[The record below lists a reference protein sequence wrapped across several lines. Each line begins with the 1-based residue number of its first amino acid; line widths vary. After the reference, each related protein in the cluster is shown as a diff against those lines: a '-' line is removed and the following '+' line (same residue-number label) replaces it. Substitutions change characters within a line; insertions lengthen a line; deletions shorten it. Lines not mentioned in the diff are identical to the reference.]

1 MKKLM
6 LLVFLLVSMQ
16 GKAQDFFFKTG
27 VNHTT
32 YKFKDAAGIPMDEL
46 LPGVGSSYQAGFGLP
61 LYDYWLRY
69 EVGVTVDSYNASGG
83 DAGNAYGWNSTF
95 GGLRNSVGFFP
106 LDGDL
111 TLGIVGNFGIS
122 RIISGAQTIND
133 AQYSLQDHPEFRG
146 VMMQP
151 GLGLSVSYNI
161 LNNGYLTFDY
171 DYSKTLRIKNNLPE
185 KLSFNTHRI
194 LFGVHF
200 HLEWHD

>member
-1 MKKLM
+1 MKKIM

-27 VNHTT
+27 VNQTT
-32 YKFKDAAGIPMDEL
+32 YKFKDAAGVSLDEL
-46 LPGVGSSYQAGFGLP
+46 LPGVGSSFQAGIGLP
-61 LYDYWLRY
+61 LYDYWVRY
-69 EVGVTVDSYNASGG
+69 EVGVTVDAHNASGG
-83 DAGNAYGWNSTF
+83 GPGNAYSWKSTF

-122 RIISGAQTIND
+122 RIISGAQTINTS
-133 AQYSLQDHPEFRG
+133 QNSLMNEPEFTG
-146 VMMQP
+146 VMIQP

-171 DYSKTLRIKNNLPE
+171 DYSKTLRLVNNLPE

>member
-1 MKKLM
+1 MKKM
-6 LLVFLLVSMQ
+6 MFLVFLLVSMQ

-27 VNHTT
+27 VNQTA
-32 YKFKDAAGIPMDEL
+32 YKFKDSDGISMEEL

-61 LYDYWLRY
+61 LYDYWVRY
-69 EVGVTVDSYNASGG
+69 EGGITVDSYNASGG
-83 DAGNAYGWNSTF
+83 DTGNTYRWNTTY

-111 TLGIVGNFGIS
+111 TLGILGNFGIS
-122 RIISGAQTIND
+122 RILSGAQTINNSEN
-133 AQYSLQDHPEFRG
+133 SLMTEPEFKG

-151 GLGLSVSYNI
+151 GLGLSVSYHI

-171 DYSKTLRIKNNLPE
+171 DYSRTLRLKNNLEE
-185 KLSFNTHRI
+185 KLSFATHRI

>member
-1 MKKLM
+1 MKKML
-6 LLVFLLVSMQ
+6 LLVFLLLSMT
-16 GKAQDFFFKTG
+16 GNAQDFFFKTG
-27 VNHTT
+27 VNQTA
-32 YKFKDAAGIPMDEL
+32 YKFKDAAGIPMEEL

-61 LYDYWLRY
+61 LYDYWVRY
-69 EVGVTVDSYNASGG
+69 EGGVTIDSYNASGG
-83 DAGNAYGWNSTF
+83 DTGNTYGWNTTF

-111 TLGIVGNFGIS
+111 TLGILGNFGVS
-122 RIISGAQTIND
+122 RIITGAQTINN

-151 GLGLSVSYNI
+151 GVGLSVSYNI

-185 KLSFNTHRI
+185 KLSFATHRI

>member
-1 MKKLM
+1 MKKLL
-6 LLVFLLVSMQ
+6 LLVFLMVSMQ

-27 VNHTT
+27 LNQTT
-32 YKFKDAAGIPMDEL
+32 YKFKDAAGVSMDEL

-61 LYDYWLRY
+61 LYDYWVRY
-69 EVGVTVDSYNASGG
+69 ELGLTLDSYNASGG
-83 DAGNAYGWNSTF
+83 DTGNTYGWKTTY

-111 TLGIVGNFGIS
+111 TLGILGNFGIS
-122 RIISGAQTIND
+122 GIISGAQTINN
-133 AQYSLQDHPEFRG
+133 AENSLMTEPEFNG
-146 VMMQP
+146 VMIQP
-151 GLGLSVSYNI
+151 GVGLSVSYNI

-171 DYSKTLRIKNNLPE
+171 DYSKTLRLKNNLTE

>member
-1 MKKLM
+1 MKKMM
-6 LLVFLLVSMQ
+6 LLVFLLLSMT
-16 GKAQDFFFKTG
+16 GNAQDFFFKTG
-27 VNHTT
+27 VNQTA
-32 YKFKDAAGIPMDEL
+32 YKFKDAAGISMEEL

-61 LYDYWLRY
+61 LYDYWVRY
-69 EVGVTVDSYNASGG
+69 EGGVTIDSYNASGG
-83 DAGNAYGWNSTF
+83 DPGNTYGWNTTF

-111 TLGIVGNFGIS
+111 TLGILGNFGIS
-122 RIISGAQTIND
+122 RIITGAQTINN

-146 VMMQP
+146 VMIQP
-151 GLGLSVSYNI
+151 GVGLSVSYNI

-185 KLSFNTHRI
+185 KLSFATHRI

>member
-1 MKKLM
+1 M
-6 LLVFLLVSMQ
+6 LLVFLLISMT

-27 VNHTT
+27 VNQTAYT
-32 YKFKDAAGIPMDEL
+32 FKDAAGISMEEL

-61 LYDYWLRY
+61 LYDYWVRY
-69 EVGVTVDSYNASGG
+69 EVGVTVDAYNASGG
-83 DAGNAYGWNSTF
+83 DAGNIYGWNTTY

-111 TLGIVGNFGIS
+111 TLGILGNFGVS
-122 RIISGAQTIND
+122 RIITGAQTLNN

-151 GLGLSVSYNI
+151 GVGLSVSYNI

-171 DYSKTLRIKNNLPE
+171 DYSRMQRIKDNLAE
-185 KLSFNTHRI
+185 KLSFTTHRI